1 MSNSKDAVR
10 KILDAVK
17 ADKRTSL
24 TAPEGKL
31 VCDAYGIPVPKEGV
45 AKSAAEAAKIATDM
59 GFPVVMKIVSPD
71 ILHKT
76 EAGGV
81 MVGVKTAAD
90 AEKNYATIL
99 ANAKK
104 YKADAKIEGIQ
115 VQQMLLGG
123 QEVIIGAVTDG
134 SFGKLVAFGLGGVLV
149 EVLKDITFRLAPATK
164 EDALSMLDGIQ
175 AHEMLKGVR
184 GSDPA
189 NRDAI
194 ADIIVNVSK
203 LITDFPEIAEMDL
216 NPVFATKSNA
226 IAADVRIVV
235 DFEPKPPRPR
245 PNHDDIVRQM
255 NRIMKPKSVAVIGAS
270 AENGKIGNSVM
281 KNLINGG
288 YKGEIYPIHPKADE
302 IMGKKVY
309 KSVKDVPGEVDIAV
323 FAIPANFVA
332 GALIECGEK
341 KVVGAIL
348 IPSGYAETGNIKGQ
362 EEIQAI
368 GQKYGIRLMGPNI
381 YGFYYTHANLCAT
394 FCTAY
399 DVKGSA
405 ALSSQ
410 SGGIGMA
417 IIGFSRS
424 AKMGVSAIVG
434 LGNKS
439 DIDEDDLLTFFE
451 QDDNTQIIAQ
461 HCEDLKDGRAFA
473 EVAKRVSK
481 KKPIVVLKAGRTS
494 AGAKAASSHTGA
506 LAGNDKIYEDVF
518 NQSGVI
524 RARSLRDMLEFARG
538 IPVLPTPKGEN
549 VVIIT
554 GAGGSGV
561 LLSDACIDN
570 NLQADD
576 DPAGSRCGVPQVHP
590 AVRRG
595 RQPGRHHRRRAADHL
610 RQHRQA
616 RARRPAHPFA
626 DPRLLAHHR
635 DAADGVCEEHGRGE
649 ERDEGQGHREAD
661 RGLAGRRHRGRGSRR
676 LSLPERHRRLRLL
689 DRNSGR
695 GARREVQVG
704 ARRGPAV
711 SVNSSHSGM
720 RASRGPGM
728 RIPGSRCART
738 GMHGNQAR
746 FAFQPSRCHRPI
758 QRRGDGEAGAG
769 RQRIDHEILKSGMPA
784 RRPELQNLDH
794 ADHHDGDRCREQPV
808 PRIGQAEAS
817 PTRTKASACS
827 PSWPRSECGRKRG
840 GPSVA
845 KVTAAARSQA
855 MILRMMVIATG

>member
-10 KILDAVK
+10 KILDSVK

-45 AKSAAEAAKIATDM
+45 AKSAAEAAKLAADM

-81 MVGVKTAAD
+81 VVGVKNAAD
-90 AEKNYATIL
+90 AEANYATIL

-203 LITDFPEIAEMDL
+203 LITDFPEISEMDL

-235 DFEPKPPRPR
+235 DFAPPPPRPR

-255 NRIMKPKSVAVIGAS
+255 NRIMKPKAVAVIGAS

-302 IMGKKVY
+302 ILGKKVY
-309 KSVKDVPGEVDIAV
+309 KSVKDIPGEVDIAV
-323 FAIPANFVA
+323 FAIPASLVA

-362 EEIQAI
+362 EELQAI

-381 YGFYYTHANLCAT
+381 YGFYYTPANLCAT

-399 DVKGSA
+399 DVKGGA

-410 SGGIGMA
+410 SGG
-417 IIGFSRS
+417 
-424 AKMGVSAIVG
+424 
-434 LGNKS
+434 
-439 DIDEDDLLTFFE
+439 IDEDDLLTFFE
-451 QDDNTQIIAQ
+451 QDDNTKIIAQ

-570 NLQADD
+570 KLSLMVIPPDLDAAFRKFIPPFGAAGNPVDITGGEPPITYVNTVKLGLE
-576 DPAGSRCGVPQVHP
+576 DPRIHSLILGYWHTIVTPPMVFAKNMVEVKNAMKAKGIEKPIVASLAGDIEVEE
-590 AVRRG
+590 
-595 RQPGRHHRRRAADHL
+595 AADYL
-610 RQHRQA
+610 YQNGIVA
-616 RARRPAHPFA
+616 YAYSTEIPVAVLGA
-626 DPRLLAHHR
+626 KYKWA
-635 DAADGVCEEHGRGE
+635 
-649 ERDEGQGHREAD
+649 
-661 RGLAGRRHRGRGSRR
+661 
-676 LSLPERHRRLRLL
+676 
-689 DRNSGR
+689 R
-695 GARREVQVG
+695 GAG
-704 ARRGPAV
+704 
-711 SVNSSHSGM
+711 
-720 RASRGPGM
+720 
-728 RIPGSRCART
+728 
-738 GMHGNQAR
+738 
-746 FAFQPSRCHRPI
+746 
-758 QRRGDGEAGAG
+758 
-769 RQRIDHEILKSGMPA
+769 L
-784 RRPELQNLDH
+784 L
-794 ADHHDGDRCREQPV
+794 
-808 PRIGQAEAS
+808 
-817 PTRTKASACS
+817 
-827 PSWPRSECGRKRG
+827 
-840 GPSVA
+840 
-845 KVTAAARSQA
+845 
-855 MILRMMVIATG
+855 